1 MMTGLSVL
9 LTMLAPLA
17 VVWLL
22 LALADWRERRRH
34 AAVARQIA
42 LTDAIAN
49 ELGSIVAPFVEPSLW
64 GPWLVRIAVPL
75 SRPLLVGRI
84 VAIASR
90 VLAHVPDPHAIV
102 LTAQE
107 EPLRPAGR
115 LVLAPSV
122 RPRAA

>member
-22 LALADWRERRRH
+22 LVLSDWRERRRH

-49 ELGSIVAPFVEPSLW
+49 ELGSIVAPLVEPSLW
-64 GPWLVRIAVPL
+64 GPWQVRIAVPL

-90 VLAHVPDPHAIV
+90 VLAHVPGAHAIV

-115 LVLAPSV
+115 LVLAPPA